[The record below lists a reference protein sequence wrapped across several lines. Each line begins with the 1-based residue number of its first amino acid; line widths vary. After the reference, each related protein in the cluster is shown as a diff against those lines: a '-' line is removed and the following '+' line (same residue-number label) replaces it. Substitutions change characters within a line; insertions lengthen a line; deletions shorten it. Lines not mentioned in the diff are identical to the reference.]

1 MPKRAPYL
9 EIIAT
14 VMIMAFLALIVAGS
28 FDQRSDELGRLTMRS
43 D

>member
-14 VMIMAFLALIVAGS
+14 IMVMAFLALIVAGG
-28 FDQRSDELGRLTMRS
+28 FDQGSDEVGRLTMRS